1 MKAELQELIRDAR
14 KELRKASGLPLTP
27 EEHFEDSRKAALE
40 DMQIFMLR
48 NLGVNLSMLLA
59 GRAEWTDKGPAVIL
73 NTGVHVFH
81 LRKKEGNGSCFL
93 FIVGGDG
100 EREIAR
106 LEASDPI
113 FSSRVLVAIDD
124 AVSLIDDAVSFKG
137 KGTVSRLAARLAMP
151 AVSVAGFELLPRRYR
166 QSGAA

>member
-1 MKAELQELIRDAR
+1 MKAALQELIRYAR

-124 AVSLIDDAVSFKG
+124 AVSFKG